1 MPACNAKMFIMISVL
16 YSTIY
21 IMYNY
26 ASVRKQGIY
35 DSVFVCVFVCLCRLL
50 QLLKDH
56 NEVQIRVSIY
66 RLPVMFS

>member
-16 YSTIY
+16 YSTLIL
-21 IMYNY
+21 YNY

-35 DSVFVCVFVCLCRLL
+35 GSVFVCVSVCLCILL

-56 NEVQIRVSIY
+56 NEVQIRVCIG
-66 RLPVMFS
+66 F